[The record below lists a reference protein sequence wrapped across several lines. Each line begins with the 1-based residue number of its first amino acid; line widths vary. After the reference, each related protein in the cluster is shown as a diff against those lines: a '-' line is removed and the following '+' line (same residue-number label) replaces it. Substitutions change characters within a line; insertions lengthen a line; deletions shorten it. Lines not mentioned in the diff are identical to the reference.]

1 MVPAVITR
9 INGTQVSAAR
19 PGPCSRL
26 LLIYG
31 KCHRRELVSHVKN
44 KAWDE
49 GGRERG
55 FLVQSGLQG
64 GAQSAQVMS
73 GMQCDLCAMRFV
85 LHKSPL
91 SS

>member
-1 MVPAVITR
+1 M
-9 INGTQVSAAR
+9 
-19 PGPCSRL
+19 
-26 LLIYG
+26 
-31 KCHRRELVSHVKN
+31 SHVKN

-55 FLVQSGLQG
+55 FLVQSRLQG
-64 GAQSAQVMS
+64 GAQSAKVMS

-85 LHKSPL
+85 SHKSPL